1 MIHDSVILQST
12 VSTEPSRRERRKLEV
27 RNRILTS
34 AVELFDANGVQTTTV
49 AEICE
54 RADVAQKTFFNHFPA
69 RRALLREIAEDGLS
83 TLLEDIE
90 AARKQP
96 GSTRDRL
103 LHFFSQVAE
112 NAENAGAM
120 RRELLTEI
128 IHAAHESASES
139 EQARLLHDAFGAI
152 VRDGVAAG
160 DVGLRHDEDTLTEL
174 LIGAFYVLML
184 NFANLEGYP
193 LRERATATARLLGDA
208 LTAT

>member
-1 MIHDSVILQST
+1 MIHDPVILQST
-12 VSTEPSRRERRKLEV
+12 VSTSRRERRKLEV
-27 RNRILTS
+27 RNRILAS
-34 AVELFDANGVQTTTV
+34 AVELFDADGVGATTV

-69 RRALLREIAEDGLS
+69 RQALLREIAQEALGH
-83 TLLEDIE
+83 LLEDIE

-103 LHFFSQVAE
+103 LHFFSKVAE
-112 NAENAGAM
+112 NAETAGTM

-128 IHAAHESASES
+128 IHAAHESGSES

-160 DVGLRHDEDTLTEL
+160 DVGHRHDEDTLTEL

-184 NFANLEGYP
+184 NWANLENYP
-193 LRERATATARLLGDA
+193 LRERALATARLLGDA
-208 LTAT
+208 LTAA